1 MQKLITLLTGL
12 FLSISASHAQ
22 KPWTDADRKALLDNF
37 RRTKTEVN
45 QETARLTPAQWN
57 FREAPDK
64 WTIGQVLEHLTMW
77 ELITMGDARYAV
89 YLGPNPTVAAL
100 CRSDSAVTSFIY
112 EEKPHVSPDF
122 TIPTGLIPDGNNLKL
137 FNIKC
142 DELIRSIETLMV
154 DFRQHVRVGKDGN
167 HRNLAQLYIIQ
178 YGHVDRHLRQI
189 RRIKQ
194 HPNYPAAALT
204 TK

>member
-1 MQKLITLLTGL
+1 MRTLSTLFIGL
-12 FLSISASHAQ
+12 LLSISASHAQ
-22 KPWTDADRKALLDNF
+22 KQWTEADHKSLLDNF
-37 RRTKTEVN
+37 RRTRAEIN

-57 FREAPDK
+57 FREGPDK

-89 YLGPNPTVAAL
+89 YLGPNPAVAAL

-122 TIPTGLIPDGNNLKL
+122 TIPTGLIPDGTNLKL

-142 DELIRSIETLMV
+142 DELIRSIETSTV

-167 HRNLAQLYIIQ
+167 HRGLAQLYIIQ
-178 YGHVDRHLRQI
+178 YGHADRHLRQI

-194 HPNYPAAALT
+194 HPTFPVT
-204 TK
+204 TLSTK